1 MKKAVLYIN
10 QFFGQIGGEDKAD
23 FEPEIRTEE
32 NGVSQALNAAL
43 KDIEVTHTIIC
54 GDNYM
59 GSRQEEA
66 LAFVTGQLEKIDFDV
81 VIAGPAFQAG
91 RYGNACGIVCKTVQD
106 KFGKPAITSMHE
118 ENPGVDLFRN
128 DVIIMKGGKS
138 AAAMKKD
145 IAKMADYLNR
155 KLAGEAMGCAD
166 DEGYFGRGLRHQ
178 VWPQGEAPASKR
190 VIDMLLKKLHG
201 EPFVTELPIPKSDR
215 VPIAAPVKD
224 LSHAKVANWQTTYR
238 HPAPQ

>member
-155 KLAGEAMGCAD
+155 KLAGETMGCAD

-178 VWPQGEAPASKR
+178 VWPQGEAPPSKR
-190 VIDMLLKKLHG
+190 VNDMLLKKLH
-201 EPFVTELPIPKSDR
+201 L
-215 VPIAAPVKD
+215 
-224 LSHAKVANWQTTYR
+224 
-238 HPAPQ
+238 